1 MFHLGNF
8 LSSGLFYIDQYGFL
22 QKTQYYPNTSIPYII
37 FSLDLLDIR
46 ILYFV
51 QSLQTCFNVLIMSC
65 NPDKTLFLWELY
77 RALSL
82 AISQLWGW
90 LWLQNSIWIYKT
102 NIRIM
107 SSIDAVSTRINFR
120 SLGWFYSVS
129 ALIVWSYSQ
138 GFFIAVFSL
147 SLNDISNNLRHKV
160 STLLQALSFYEYM
173 YSLMSH
179 FSFSISLH

>member
-1 MFHLGNF
+1 M
-8 LSSGLFYIDQYGFL
+8 DQYGFL
-22 QKTQYYPNTSIPYII
+22 QEAQYYPNTSIPYIT
-37 FSLDLLDIR
+37 FSLDLLNR
-46 ILYFV
+46 RTLYFV
-51 QSLQTCFNVLIMSC
+51 QTLQICFNILIMSH
-65 NPDKTLFLWELY
+65 NPDKTLFLWELCW
-77 RALSL
+77 ALSL

-107 SSIDAVSTRINFR
+107 ATIDGVSTRINFR
-120 SLGWFYSVS
+120 SLGWFYCVS

-138 GFFIAVFSL
+138 GLFIAVSSL

-179 FSFSISLH
+179 FSFSVSLH